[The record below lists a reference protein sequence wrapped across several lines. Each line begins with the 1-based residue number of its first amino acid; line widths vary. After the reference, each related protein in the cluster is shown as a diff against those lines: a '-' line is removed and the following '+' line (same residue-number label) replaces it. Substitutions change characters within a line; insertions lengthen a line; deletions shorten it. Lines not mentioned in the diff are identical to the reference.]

1 MSQHIIHIFGASG
14 SGTSTL
20 ARAIS
25 DRTGYVFLDSDDY
38 LWMPTDPQYTTK
50 RPSEERVALLNMDLD
65 RTENA
70 VLSGSLVGWG
80 DPLIPR
86 FTLAVRLDTP
96 TPVRM
101 ERLRQREYARYG
113 ARVLPGGDMYDQS
126 QAFLDWA
133 AQYDDGVPPIRSRAL
148 HDLWQRQLP
157 CPLLTL
163 DGTLPV
169 EELTEMVVGAMIP

>member
-1 MSQHIIHIFGASG
+1 MKRVIHIFGASG

-20 ARAIS
+20 GRAVAA
-25 DRTGYVFLDSDDY
+25 RTGFRCMDTDDY
-38 LWMPTDPQYTTK
+38 YWLPAEPMYTLK
-50 RPSEERVALLNMDLD
+50 RPIPERLALMERDLD
-65 RTENA
+65 GCDGA
-70 VLSGSLVGWG
+70 VLSGSLAGWG

-86 FTLAVRLDTP
+86 FTLAVRLVTP

-101 ERLRQREYARYG
+101 ERLRQRELVRYG
-113 ARVLPGGDMYDQS
+113 ARVLPGGDMHEQS

-148 HDLWQRQLP
+148 HDLWQRQLT

-169 EELTEMVVGAMIP
+169 EELTEIVVGAMIR

>member
-80 DPLIPR
+80 DPLMGR
-86 FTLAVRLDTP
+86 FTLAVRLVVPHD
-96 TPVRM
+96 VRM
-101 ERLRQREYARYG
+101 ERLMRREQERYG
-113 ARVLPGGDMYDQS
+113 DRILPGRDMYQIHRD
-126 QAFLDWA
+126 FLQWA
-133 AQYDDGVPPIRSRAL
+133 AGYENGPATMRSRAM
-148 HDLWQRQLP
+148 HDLWQQKLT

-163 DGTLPV
+163 DGTRPV
-169 EELTEMVVGAMIP
+169 DELVQAVLKKI

>member
-1 MSQHIIHIFGASG
+1 MDIKKRVIHIFGASG

-20 ARAIS
+20 GRAVAA
-25 DRTGYVFLDSDDY
+25 RTGFRCMDTDDY
-38 LWMPTDPQYTTK
+38 YWLPAEPMYTLK
-50 RPSEERVALLNMDLD
+50 RPIPERLALMERDLD
-65 RTENA
+65 TAEDA

-80 DPLIPR
+80 
-86 FTLAVRLDTP
+86 
-96 TPVRM
+96 
-101 ERLRQREYARYG
+101 
-113 ARVLPGGDMYDQS
+113 GGDMHEQS

>member
-1 MSQHIIHIFGASG
+1 MKHVIHIFGASG

-20 ARAIS
+20 GRALAE
-25 DRTGYVFLDSDDY
+25 RTGFRCMDTDDY
-38 LWMPTDPQYTTK
+38 YWLPAEPMYTLK
-50 RPSEERVALLNMDLD
+50 RPVSERLALMERDLD
-65 RTENA
+65 TAEDA

-96 TPVRM
+96 PPVRM

-113 ARVLPGGDMYDQS
+113 ARILPGGDMYEQS
-126 QAFLDWA
+126 RAFLDWA
-133 AQYDDGVPPIRSRAL
+133 AQYDDGKPPIRSRAL
-148 HDLWQRQLP
+148 HDLWQQQLS

-163 DGTLPV
+163 DGTRPV
-169 EELTEMVVGAMIP
+169 EELAAAVLKAL

>member
-1 MSQHIIHIFGASG
+1 MKRVIHIFGASG

-20 ARAIS
+20 GRAVAA
-25 DRTGYVFLDSDDY
+25 RTGFRCMDTDDY
-38 LWMPTDPQYTTK
+38 YWLPAEPMYTLK
-50 RPSEERVALLNMDLD
+50 RPIPERLALMERDLD
-65 RTENA
+65 GCDGA
-70 VLSGSLVGWG
+70 VLSGSLAGWG

-86 FTLAVRLDTP
+86 FTLAVRLVTP

-101 ERLRQREYARYG
+101 ERLRQRELQRYG
-113 ARVLPGGDMYDQS
+113 ARVLPGGDMHEQS

-133 AQYDDGVPPIRSRAL
+133 ARYDDGVPPIRSQAL
-148 HDLWQRQLP
+148 HDLWQRQLT